1 MSTLQQSNLDG
12 GAKRKT
18 KKIVKKRGGTT
29 TCWTDAECVKALGS
43 NFECD
48 EGTCEYF
55 SAGGAKRKTKKIVKK
70 KRGGGDV
77 CTFDPND
84 PNGGVCGTIKEGD
97 VCRRI
102 FSSANAVCV
111 SREYAD
117 RLDADKAE
125 KEVKLEAMRADM
137 AARAAEYGGAKRKTK
152 KVLKKKQKGG
162 GKPCVFDAICDTD
175 EFCSKFAGK
184 TEGECWPKNQDGG
197 ESPRERSE
205 REAKES
211 LAADLRQQ
219 ERNRL
224 SGEDRWGG
232 AKRKTKKVVKKKQKE
247 GGGGTLCGN
256 NKVCRDNQMC
266 THDRM
271 NETYECVDNDWNVGG
286 GPTKAVYK
294 GGSYVVHIGKRGG
307 KYIVVKGTKVYVN
320 KK

>member
-1 MSTLQQSNLDG
+1 MSALQQSNLDG

-18 KKIVKKRGGTT
+18 KKVVKKRGGGTPCGYL
-29 TCWTDAECVKALGS
+29 TCSDNEQCKYY
-43 NFECD
+43 D
-48 EGTCEYF
+48 EGETDCVPK
-55 SAGGAKRKTKKIVKK
+55 ATGGAKRKTKKVVKK
-70 KRGGGDV
+70 KRGGGAV

-152 KVLKKKQKGG
+152 KLVKKKQKGG
-162 GKPCVFDAICDTD
+162 
-175 EFCSKFAGK
+175 
-184 TEGECWPKNQDGG
+184 
-197 ESPRERSE
+197 
-205 REAKES
+205 
-211 LAADLRQQ
+211 
-219 ERNRL
+219 
-224 SGEDRWGG
+224 
-232 AKRKTKKVVKKKQKE
+232 
-247 GGGGTLCGN
+247 TLC
-256 NKVCRDNQMC
+256 KEDEDCS
-266 THDRM
+266 
-271 NETYECVDNDWNVGG
+271 NETINKECYFTGLCGPTRVDGG
-286 GPTKAVYK
+286 GPTKANVVYK

-307 KYIVVKGTKVYVN
+307 KYIVVKGKKVYVN